1 MASSKLKSKPKKRTV
16 ARAKTVAPPRRAAAA
31 QSKRKAATRKPK
43 ALAAGERTGASRIAD
58 IPADILRQLNRGLI
72 EAKTLAEN
80 LAIDSAALFAAAF
93 PQAPSAMLRTV
104 KAGRE
109 LGVVQR
115 TRLAGEQIAALGD
128 AAVSAAAT
136 HTSDMVRGW
145 AAFATAKRAKDLP
158 NALNALRRFADDP
171 NAGVREWAWMTVRD
185 RIASDAA
192 SAIKLLVPWTRDR
205 SPNIRRFASEATRP
219 RGVWAAHIGELR
231 KFPALGLPILE
242 NLKNDESRYVQ
253 NSVGNWLNDAAKDN
267 AAWVQ
272 QLTRQW
278 LADSSSAATAYIVK
292 RALRTVV
299 KAAR

>member
-1 MASSKLKSKPKKRTV
+1 MANNKSKSKPKKRTV
-16 ARAKTVAPPRRAAAA
+16 AKATKPTRRAAAA
-31 QSKRKAATRKPK
+31 RSTRTAPTRKTK
-43 ALAAGERTGASRIAD
+43 TIAAGERTGASRIAD
-58 IPADILRQLNRGLI
+58 IPAEVLRQLNRGLI

-93 PQAPSAMLRTV
+93 PQAPSGMLRTV

-115 TRLAGEQIAALGD
+115 TRLAGEQLAALGD

-145 AAFATAKRAKDLP
+145 AAFATAERARDLP

-192 SAIKLLVPWTRDR
+192 SAIKLLVPWTQDR

-242 NLKNDESRYVQ
+242 NLKSDESRYVQ